1 MGSSSREGED
11 VEASKASMTDSGT
24 PVAAGRERLIEVTL
38 LTGQSLSKVSGWE
51 DPGAESKGTL
61 GFDEGTEDTG
71 AEDSLLISHTTELK
85 MVGKDDKL
93 SMIGEQQHDGCT

>member
-1 MGSSSREGED
+1 
-11 VEASKASMTDSGT
+11 MTDSGA

-51 DPGAESKGTL
+51 DPQTKSKGAL

-71 AEDSLLISHTTELK
+71 AEDSLLISHTTELEL
-85 MVGKDDKL
+85 VGKDDNL
-93 SMIGEQQHDGCT
+93 LMIGEQQHD